1 VNGRAASRV
10 QLCTGILERDGAVL
24 LVATRYPNHAE
35 PLWNLPGGRHEFGE
49 TFAEAVVREFRE
61 ETSLAVAVTE
71 LAYVAESYDRATQT
85 HFSNV
90 AFRVSDGEGEA
101 AIPPGERSAVALAW
115 VPLSELASRLAV
127 AVVREPLL
135 AHLAD
140 PARRYFGF
148 ADAGISIAFT
158 R

>member
-1 VNGRAASRV
+1 VTRV
-10 QLCTGILERDGAVL
+10 QLCTGILERDDRVL

-49 TFAEAVVREFRE
+49 TFAAAAQREFRE
-61 ETSLAVAVTE
+61 ETGLAVHIAG
-71 LAYVAESYDRATQT
+71 LAYVAESYDGATQT

-90 AFRVSDGEGEA
+90 AFHVRGEGTPA
-101 AIPPGERSAVALAW
+101 VPAGERSVVDLAW
-115 VPLSELASRLAV
+115 VPRAELAARLAV
-127 AVVREPLL
+127 RVVREPLI

-140 PARRYFGF
+140 PELRYFGF
-148 ADAGISIAFT
+148 PDAGITIAFN

>member
-1 VNGRAASRV
+1 VTRV
-10 QLCTGILERDGAVL
+10 QLCTGILERGDRVL

-49 TFAEAVVREFRE
+49 TFAETAQREFRE
-61 ETSLAVAVTE
+61 ETGLAVRIAG

-90 AFRVSDGEGEA
+90 AFYVSGEGTPA
-101 AIPPGERSAVALAW
+101 VPTGERRVVDLAW
-115 VPLSELASRLAV
+115 VARADLAARLAV
-127 AVVREPLL
+127 GVVREPLI

-140 PARRYFGF
+140 PELRYFGF
-148 ADAGISIAFT
+148 PDAGITIAFN